1 MKPIFLLL
9 FCLILAKISFA
20 TITVDSVKTKTNT
33 CYNNG
38 MVKIFASGNHAP
50 FFYRLV
56 SGPTTRLLQS
66 NDTFTSLPNGNYIV
80 RIYDSNFDSTQ
91 ATFSIIGNYVA
102 PNFLPTFQSPICQN
116 DSNGMIFGN
125 PIIGTGNTPYTWT
138 LTNQSTGRVI
148 TQKNDTF
155 HNISV
160 GNYFLK
166 LTDSCA
172 NYSTRFLTV
181 NRQHNTLYIQSGS
194 GQMIACNTLKLS
206 FGILFNNAYPTSI
219 KIKTNF
225 GINKLINLNATN
237 YSFFL
242 DTFYNISYGDRI
254 FATVYNNCNDSSS
267 TLFVIPTPYLYI
279 NTFPYYQSCAY
290 KNDLSLN
297 INDILFLS
305 PPIIRKI
312 KNITSGII
320 YSDTLLYNNNYQPF
334 TLVSPLVNDS
344 FVYSVQD
351 ACGKNYIQAFKISA
365 LQIPQLTHY
374 TVISPSD
381 CLDSTASVEILSSG
395 FWSTPALQI
404 LFGPKNIHSS
414 KKRFTYS
421 DTLSYIDT
429 FLIPNINYTFSFGFG
444 LANLGIG
451 KYIYKLYDTCGNQII
466 DSFII
471 SANQVS
477 DFFYNSSYTKG
488 CIMQNSIYLNSNFSF
503 PFNINKLYSNLSF
516 YSSSLSSL
524 DSGTYLIQG
533 VWGNSSVNMICQ
545 NKVCASIF
553 DTIIIPPYIYPS
565 ISHAEAALCNGHLK
579 IELIPDSSTGVAPY
593 QYEIISGPTLFPIQ
607 TSSIF
612 QLTKPGIYQARINDT
627 CGNASVYS
635 FTVDTTFKFSIFQK
649 GNLCGNGKVVFKCTS
664 SPYFSYHWKKG
675 NTLVNISDSIVFNPF
690 TFADTGYYYVTKYV
704 NFHGCIDSTTE
715 FIYLQKY
722 FHQVLSQTIC
732 SDNHIIWRNKM
743 LYQTGIYTDTIKS
756 LNACDSL
763 YTMNLNVTPITYS
776 IINKT
781 ICQGSS
787 YQMPN
792 GHYISTAGLYYDTTL
807 NYLHCDSIIS
817 IFLTVN
823 HPSGSSKTISICE
836 NDSYTLPN
844 GNAVNTSGTYT
855 DTLINYLN
863 CDSIVKTYLTVLSV
877 DRNTIT
883 ASICESDNYILPNG
897 LSTHTA
903 GIYIDTFMNQAGCDS
918 IITTH
923 LSVSQNPN
931 FYFIHDTTLCL
942 GNPIVLN
949 AYFPNATYLWND
961 SSTQSNK
968 TVSASGFYFVTV
980 TVPPCNTV
988 VKGVVVNYLD
998 CSCRMILPNGFT
1010 PNGDGIDDKFLPI
1023 SACDLQTNS
1032 YQLKVFN
1039 RLGQTLFATT
1049 DITIGWDG
1057 TYKNILQ
1064 EMGTYIFTI
1073 EWLNPTTNKKEML
1086 KGDINLIR

>member
-1 MKPIFLLL
+1 M
-9 FCLILAKISFA
+9 AKISFA

-91 ATFSIIGNYVA
+91 ATFSITGNYVA

-116 DSNGMIFGN
+116 DSNGLIFGN

-138 LTNQSTGRVI
+138 LTNQFTGRVI
-148 TQKNDTF
+148 TQTNDTF
-155 HNISV
+155 HHISV
-160 GNYFLK
+160 GNYILK

-181 NRQHNTLYIQSGS
+181 NALNKHTIALYYSQQI
-194 GQMIACNTLKLS
+194 IACNTFKL
-206 FGILFNNAYPTSI
+206 GLQITTNNIYPLR
-219 KIKTNF
+219 IKTKTKNSVRF
-225 GINKLINLNATN
+225 RTVNMANMFY
-237 YSFFL
+237 YSN
-242 DTFYNISYGDRI
+242 DTFYNKIYGDTI
-254 FATVYNNCNDSSS
+254 FTTVYNICNDSFSLITIIESPSTSISS
-267 TLFVIPTPYLYI
+267 SAYF
-279 NTFPYYQSCAY
+279 QSCTY
-290 KNDLSLN
+290 KQDLGFSINNISLLN
-297 INDILFLS
+297 

-312 KNITSGII
+312 QNITSGTTYIDTFS
-320 YSDTLLYNNNYQPF
+320 YSNYSSYY
-334 TLVSPLVNDS
+334 LVSPAVNDS
-344 FVYSVQD
+344 FVYSIQD
-351 ACGKNYIQAFKISA
+351 ACGKNYIQALKISA
-365 LQIPQLTHY
+365 LQTPQLSHY
-374 TVISPSD
+374 ATVFASD
-381 CLDSTASVEILSSG
+381 CLDSTANVEIGFSG
-395 FWSTPALQI
+395 FWSNTALQI
-404 LFGPKNIHSS
+404 LSGPKNIHSS

-429 FLIPNINYTFSFGFG
+429 FLIPNINNTFSFGFG

-451 KYIYKLYDTCGNQII
+451 KYIYKLYDSCGNQII
-466 DSFII
+466 DSFIV

-477 DFFYNSSYTKG
+477 DFIYNSSYAKG
-488 CIMQNSIYLNSNFSF
+488 CIMQNSIYLSGNYTFSSINKLHSNAPFNSNF
-503 PFNINKLYSNLSF
+503 LYN
-516 YSSSLSSL
+516 L
-524 DSGTYLIQG
+524 DSGIYVIHA
-533 VWGNSSVNMICQ
+533 VWFEYAYKICS
-545 NKVCASIF
+545 NKQCTSFF
-553 DTIIIPPYIYPS
+553 DTITILPYIYPA
-565 ISHAEAALCNGHLK
+565 INHAEAALCNGHLK

-675 NTLVNISDSIVFNPF
+675 NTLVNIGDSIIFNPF

-722 FHQVLSQTIC
+722 YHQVLSQTIC
-732 SDNHIIWRNKM
+732 SGNQIIWRNKT

-756 LNACDSL
+756 LSACDSL
-763 YTMNLNVTPITYS
+763 YTMNLNVISTTYS
-776 IINKT
+776 VINKT
-781 ICQGSS
+781 ICQGSN
-787 YQMPN
+787 YQMLN
-792 GHYISTAGLYYDTTL
+792 GHFISTAGLYYDTTV
-807 NYLHCDSIIS
+807 NYQHCDSIIS

-844 GNAVNTSGTYT
+844 GNVVNTSGTYT

-863 CDSIVKTYLTVLSV
+863 CDSIIKTYLTVLLV

-883 ASICESDNYILPNG
+883 ATICESDNYILPNG

-903 GIYIDTFMNQAGCDS
+903 GVYIDTFMNQAGCDS

-961 SSTQSNK
+961 SSTQSTK

-998 CSCRMILPNGFT
+998 CSCRMIFPNGFT

-1039 RLGQTLFATT
+1039 RLGQTMFATT
-1049 DITIGWDG
+1049 EISNGWDG

-1073 EWLNPTTNKKEML
+1073 EWLNPATNKKEIL